1 MSTRPFQQLTHL
13 LGLIHSGNWEQTSRF
28 LSSFAEGPVPSSA
41 EELDE
46 YRRRLHAA
54 MIAARAARA
63 NLKRDLTR
71 VDAAQQFSS
80 PYQAET
86 SVPERCTSLTL

>member
-1 MSTRPFQQLTHL
+1 MSTRPFQELTDL
-13 LGLIHSGNWEQTSRF
+13 LDLIHSGNWDQTSRL
-28 LSSFAEGPVPSSA
+28 LSSFADGPVPSST
-41 EELDE
+41 EELAE
-46 YRRRLHAA
+46 YRRRLHATV
-54 MIAARAARA
+54 IAARAARA
-63 NLKRDLTR
+63 NLKRDLAR